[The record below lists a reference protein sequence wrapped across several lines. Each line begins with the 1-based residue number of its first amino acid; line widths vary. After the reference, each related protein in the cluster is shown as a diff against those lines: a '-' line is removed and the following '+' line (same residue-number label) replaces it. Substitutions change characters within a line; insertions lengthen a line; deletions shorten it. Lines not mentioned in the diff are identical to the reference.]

1 MGRLAPPSVVSAIV
15 GGEHIS
21 TLGDNRVDFAS
32 FLVVLTLQVSGEVL
46 KRIIRMRFTHRPR
59 SRSFIGIRKNSL
71 FIASKYYSCV
81 KRDMAHY
88 VYDNC
93 SGEWDVE
100 SHSGHLLSTNHV
112 A

>member
-1 MGRLAPPSVVSAIV
+1 MV
-15 GGEHIS
+15 GGEHIL

-32 FLVVLTLQVSGEVL
+32 FLVVLTLQVSGGVL

-59 SRSFIGIRKNSL
+59 SRSFIGIRKNAIKNRSYFL
-71 FIASKYYSCV
+71 SSKSHSCV

-93 SGEWDVE
+93 VGK
-100 SHSGHLLSTNHV
+100 
-112 A
+112 